1 MFAPKYPDATI
12 AISSRVCSCFFF
24 FFFFFLTNK
33 LSYFPIVFPHDTVAA
48 LFSFTI
54 FFKVV
59 SRRSFENVAA

>member
-12 AISSRVCSCFFF
+12 ATSSRVCSC
-24 FFFFFLTNK
+24 FFFFLTNK
-33 LSYFPIVFPHDTVAA
+33 LSYFPIVFPHDIVAA

>member
-12 AISSRVCSCFFF
+12 AISTRVCSCFFF
-24 FFFFFLTNK
+24 FFFFVTNK

-59 SRRSFENVAA
+59 SPRRFENVAAY